1 MNAWE
6 KIKSFVNVPQED
18 YEDDDIETEDYDYE
32 EPAPVREHKAKKSL
46 FDADDEEDD
55 YGAFEPARRERPRA
69 SHAQP
74 SFRTSPIHTN
84 KVVDIHTTAKLQV
97 VLTKPVKF
105 MEAKEIADNLSEKRT
120 VVLNLE
126 SAPKEDAIRILDF
139 LTGVAYANDGEI
151 KKIAKSTFI
160 ITPYNVDVMGDL
172 LYELE
177 NNGVFFG

>member
-18 YEDDDIETEDYDYE
+18 YEDDDIGTEDYDYE
-32 EPAPVREHKAKKSL
+32 EPAPVKERKAKKSL
-46 FDADDEEDD
+46 FEEDDADDD
-55 YGAFEPARRERPRA
+55 YGAFEPTRKERPRA
-69 SHAQP
+69 SHSQP
-74 SFRTSPIHTN
+74 SFRPSPIHTN

-97 VLTKPVKF
+97 VLAKPVKF
-105 MEAKEIADNLSEKRT
+105 MEAKEIADNLNEKRT